1 MNAALVTDGFVRK
14 HDGNAVDDGIN
25 QIAAVTMQPLLL
37 RRELY
42 RLFARRTDEN
52 VEKFLGNDHK
62 ESLPVVE
69 IKLI

>member
-1 MNAALVTDGFVRK
+1 
-14 HDGNAVDDGIN
+14 
-25 QIAAVTMQPLLL
+25 LL

-62 ESLPVVE
+62 ESLPFVE
-69 IKLI
+69 IKLIEELRPPR